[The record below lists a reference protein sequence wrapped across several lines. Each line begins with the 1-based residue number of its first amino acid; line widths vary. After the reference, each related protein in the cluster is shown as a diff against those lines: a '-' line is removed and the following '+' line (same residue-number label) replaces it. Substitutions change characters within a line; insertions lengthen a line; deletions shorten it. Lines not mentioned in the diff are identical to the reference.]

1 MVAISPWALM
11 IACVVL
17 QSAVLVV
24 PSNYNSH
31 TQCGTSRTSS
41 HDISRDDCDISHRL
55 FDNYTANRLLHLYG
69 GKRSSYFGQFI
80 QLASSFI
87 SRWLPSSWTKS
98 KDGTTNKSRYGA
110 KRTNA
115 AKGNN
120 KAAQQSTI
128 HSDASN
134 NRLQKVRND
143 CNCAVLCA

>member
-24 PSNYNSH
+24 SSNYNSH
-31 TQCGTSRTSS
+31 TQCVTSRTS
-41 HDISRDDCDISHRL
+41 HDISRDDCDISHGL
-55 FDNYTANRLLHLYG
+55 FDNYTANRLLHIYG
-69 GKRSSYFGQFI
+69 GKRSSYFGKFI

-87 SRWLPSSWTKS
+87 SRWLPLSWTKS
-98 KDGTTNKSRYGA
+98 KDGTNKSRYGA